1 MSLAIGDSGSAVR
14 RLQQR
19 LAAAGFDPGGVDGK
33 FGRHT
38 EAAVKAFQRSHHLK
52 VDGVVGE
59 DTNTEFHQFQNDR
72 NADRFDPPMIEG
84 PAAPGTD
91 GTANGRVV
99 SNAGGRRQMVQG
111 TVTVN
116 GHQYTFRSGGHGR
129 GSLPEG
135 TYNITP
141 HMHSRNDRSMS
152 VGGVGYSFAM
162 SDKFDPRVNGTRRL
176 LRIHPDGG
184 TAGTE
189 GCMGIVGNADV
200 QRQFRADM
208 EAEIRRNGGSYQLNV
223 NY

>member
-1 MSLAIGDSGSAVR
+1 MSLSIGDRGSSVR

-19 LAAAGFDPGGVDGK
+19 LAAEGFDPGGVDGI
-33 FGRHT
+33 FGSKTR
-38 EAAVKAFQRSHHLK
+38 AAVVAFQRSRGLS

-59 DTNTEFHQFQNDR
+59 DTRLAFRR
-72 NADRFDPPMIEG
+72 NYNSDRFQPAAEVG
-84 PAAPGTD
+84 PAAPGAD
-91 GTANGRVV
+91 GTAVGSVTR
-99 SNAGGRRQMVQG
+99 NAGGRRQLVEG

-116 GHQYTFRSGGHGR
+116 GHMYRFRSGGFGR

-135 TYNITP
+135 SYTITP
-141 HMHSRNDRSMS
+141 HMHSRSNRSMS

-162 SDKFDPRVNGTRRL
+162 SDKFDPRVGATRRL

-184 TAGTE
+184 TPGTE

-208 EAEIRRNGGSYQLNV
+208 EAEIRRNGGRYQLQV
-223 NY
+223 RY

>member
-33 FGRHT
+33 FGVHT
-38 EAAVKAFQRSHHLK
+38 EAAVKAFQRAHQLK

-59 DTNTEFHQFQNDR
+59 DTNYEFQQFQNDR
-72 NADRFDPPMIEG
+72 NSDRFDPGPVSG

-91 GTANGRVV
+91 GTARGSIV

-135 TYNITP
+135 TYTVTP
-141 HMHSRNDRSMS
+141 HMHSRSDRSMS

-162 SDKFDPRVNGTRRL
+162 SDKYDPRVNATRRL

-223 NY
+223 SY